1 VTILSTSEV
10 PIGIRGLAIFL
21 IGIGGFYLTIFVS
34 YMIATLGENAVNYGV
49 TPSNLPNYLIMD
61 VVNYLIPA
69 VFALSASYALFS
81 QKKFARILTIL
92 YGCTSL
98 LAFQVIVS
106 GHPFFLFGI
115 IGAFTLYYMWQP
127 HVREYFQQS

>member
-1 VTILSTSEV
+1 MTILSTNEV

-21 IGIGGFYLTIFVS
+21 IGVGGLYLTIFAG

-49 TPSNLPNYLIMD
+49 TSSNLLNYLIID
-61 VVNYLIPA
+61 IVNYLIPA
-69 VFALSASYALFS
+69 VFALSASYALFF
-81 QKKFARILTIL
+81 QKKFARILIIL
-92 YGCTSL
+92 YGCISL

-115 IGAFTLYYMWQP
+115 IGVLTLYYMWQP
-127 HVREYFQQS
+127 HVREYFMTL